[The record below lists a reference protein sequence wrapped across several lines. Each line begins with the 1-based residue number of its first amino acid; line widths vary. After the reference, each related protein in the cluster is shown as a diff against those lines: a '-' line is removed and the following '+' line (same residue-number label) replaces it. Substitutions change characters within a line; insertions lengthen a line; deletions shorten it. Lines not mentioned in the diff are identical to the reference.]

1 MCQNQDS
8 HWDYKN
14 GYYFL
19 KFDNKKIIGTIR
31 NPLYVGA
38 LYIIYGY
45 GYNRLLQATQNLWNL
60 VIGTT
65 LVHKL
70 HFLSFKGSFF
80 SSLGL
85 EVL

>member
-31 NPLYVGA
+31 KPLYVGA
-38 LYIIYGY
+38 LYIIFSYGNY
-45 GYNRLLQATQNLWNL
+45 SYLPVSCMG
-60 VIGTT
+60 
-65 LVHKL
+65 HKT
-70 HFLSFKGSFF
+70 FGI
-80 SSLGL
+80 
-85 EVL
+85 